1 METLIPP
8 SVVGPRH
15 SLARGRALVLA
26 IPVLAVLFTA
36 PVFSQAPPAPNPSI
50 VDAARAAREQQSNS
64 AAHPKVFTNDDLAP
78 QPATPPVEPPLTPAP
93 PGVAVTPQLPSPQNA
108 PEAAAPEKSG
118 CDNPNAEAI
127 QRELQAAEAERD
139 QLRNELS
146 PQTEVVTGNNVDM
159 TNFKPGTSGVDLGS
173 PALLQSQPQAPGRV
187 DEVILNQKIASLRE
201 DLHIACGSEEDAQ
214 AQRELY
220 SAQQRLNWLQQEFS
234 LDRAAYYS
242 KPDYSGDTEG
252 KAKLDAQQQEIDSL
266 QSEIERLKSEL
277 AAPKTNQSSQ

>member
-1 METLIPP
+1 MEPLIPP
-8 SVVGPRH
+8 SVVAPRQ
-15 SLARGRALVLA
+15 SLAPAWALVLA
-26 IPVLAVLFTA
+26 IPVLAALFTA
-36 PVFSQAPPAPNPSI
+36 PVFSQAPPAPAPSI
-50 VDAARAAREQQSNS
+50 VDAARVAREQQSNS
-64 AAHPKVFTNDDLAP
+64 AARPKVFTNDDLAP
-78 QPATPPVEPPLTPAP
+78 QPPTPPVEPSAPSAPAP
-93 PGVAVTPQLPSPQNA
+93 PGAPQPPSPPNA
-108 PEAAAPEKSG
+108 PEAAVPEKAG

-127 QRELQAAEAERD
+127 QLELQATEEERD

-146 PQTEVVTGNNVDM
+146 PQTKVITGNNVDM

-187 DEVILNQKIASLRE
+187 DEVILNQKIASLKE
-201 DLHIACGSEEDAQ
+201 ALHIACGSEEDAQ
-214 AQRELY
+214 AQRDLY
-220 SAQQRLNWLQQEFS
+220 SAQQRLNWLQQVFS

-252 KAKLDAQQQEIDSL
+252 KAKLDAEQQEIDSL